1 MVKKILF
8 LTGTRADYS
17 KLKSYITILKTT
29 DIFNVELFVTGMH
42 MDNRYGNTI
51 NQIINDNIQ
60 NLFPYI
66 NQTSEENMDVII
78 ANTIKG
84 LSSYVYH
91 NRPDLIV
98 IHGDRLEA
106 LAGAIVGAFNN
117 ILVAHIE
124 GGELTGTIDDS
135 IRHAVSKLAH
145 IHFVSNAKAKKR
157 LIQMGEKANSIFV
170 TGSPDVDIMLSNDLP
185 PMKEVKDY
193 YNIPYDN
200 YGISILHPV
209 TTEIENFPKY
219 SKDYFEALE
228 KTGKNWILIYPN
240 NDPGGSFILN
250 EIKKRKGLKN
260 FKIFKSMRF
269 EFFLTLAKN
278 CSLFIGNS
286 SAGIRE
292 IPYYGKPV
300 INVGSRQNN
309 RSENNQIKNIDFN
322 LEALINSINENY
334 GKSVD
339 VIHEYGLG
347 SSNKLFFNYL
357 KQPSLWKTPIQK
369 SFQDQL

>member
-339 VIHEYGLG
+339 VSMNMVWDRAINCFL
-347 SSNKLFFNYL
+347 
-357 KQPSLWKTPIQK
+357 II
-369 SFQDQL
+369 